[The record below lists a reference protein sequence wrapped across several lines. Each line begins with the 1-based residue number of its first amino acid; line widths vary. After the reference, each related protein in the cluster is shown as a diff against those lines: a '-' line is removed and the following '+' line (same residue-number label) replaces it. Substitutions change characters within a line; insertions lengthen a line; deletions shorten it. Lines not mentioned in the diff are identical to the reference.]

1 MHIEYFKSLMDKH
14 EDVVLHFK
22 KRPPIAVTHNFETPY
37 IKQRIK
43 GSIRPKGDKFPVWC
57 WTTDSILHIDTT
69 EVKFVEPLH
78 VILGNKQ

>member
-14 EDVVLHFK
+14 EDVILHFK

-37 IKQRIK
+37 IKERIK
-43 GSIRPKGDKFPVWC
+43 GVPEIKQDKFPVWS
-57 WTTDSILHIDTT
+57 WTTNKVLFIDTN

-78 VILGNKQ
+78 VILGNK